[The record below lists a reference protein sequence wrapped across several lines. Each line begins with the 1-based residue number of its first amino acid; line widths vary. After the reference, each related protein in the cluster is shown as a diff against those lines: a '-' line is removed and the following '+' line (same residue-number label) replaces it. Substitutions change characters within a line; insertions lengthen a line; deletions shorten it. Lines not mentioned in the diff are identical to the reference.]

1 MFFKSFVNTINGFKT
16 FKLLFLKLLH
26 LTDFYLTPLL
36 YLYYNT
42 FAIVEKIRF
51 SRFFRTA
58 NVCGC
63 TNETILKREDRF
75 YEENIPTQEAPAQQS
90 ARFQKENEFYRRQK
104 RHQETQKQ
112 GQKASQRV
120 IYAKTV

>member
-51 SRFFRTA
+51 SRFFRA
-58 NVCGC
+58 ASVCGC

-75 YEENIPTQEAPAQQS
+75 MKRTFQPKKRQRSKVHGFRKRMSSTGGRNVIKRRRNKGRKHLS
-90 ARFQKENEFYRRQK
+90 A
-104 RHQETQKQ
+104 
-112 GQKASQRV
+112 
-120 IYAKTV
+120 

>member
-51 SRFFRTA
+51 SRFFRA
-58 NVCGC
+58 ASVCGC

-75 YEENIPTQEAPAQQS
+75 YEENIPTQEASAQQS

-104 RHQETQKQ
+104 RHQKTQKQ